1 MLTYFRLH
9 NYDEMKSHEYEMVET
24 TSDEGKNFLQMRI
37 LFGQKT
43 EWSGP
48 KPVSIQSLIN
58 YLLDDEDGFLLHHLV
73 AVYVTGYI
81 IR

>member
-1 MLTYFRLH
+1 
-9 NYDEMKSHEYEMVET
+9 MVET
-24 TSDEGKNFLQMRI
+24 TSDEGKNSLQMRI

-43 EWSGP
+43 ELVECASP

-73 AVYVTGYI
+73 AVYVTGSI